1 MLLYALRWRHRCACS
16 NRVRFYNVALY
27 IAMVPPMH
35 MLQSHALPN
44 VALHIAMEGYST
56 VFTMLLHTSCPP
68 TPNKPTAWGHVMG
81 AIWCALITPTITGA
95 PRRLD
100 LAIRWQQPVVMGA
113 IVCTIYILSL
123 ETDNFPSECHQAGA
137 NGVPRPTTTPPPPFG
152 EQF

>member
-1 MLLYALRWRHRCACS
+1 MLLYTLRWRHRCACS
-16 NRVRFYNVALY
+16 NRVRFSNVALH

-35 MLQSHALPN
+35 MLQSRSFSQCCSTHCDGG
-44 VALHIAMEGYST
+44 VLHRFHNAAPHI
-56 VFTMLLHTSCPP
+56 VPP

-100 LAIRWQQPVVMGA
+100 LAIRWQQPVGMGA

>member
-1 MLLYALRWRHRCACS
+1 M
-16 NRVRFYNVALY
+16 
-27 IAMVPPMH
+27 
-35 MLQSHALPN
+35 
-44 VALHIAMEGYST
+44 
-56 VFTMLLHTSCPP
+56 
-68 TPNKPTAWGHVMG
+68 GHVMG
-81 AIWCALITPTITGA
+81 AIWCVLITPTITGA

-137 NGVPRPTTTPPPPFG
+137 NGVPRPTTTPPPPFV